1 MIGRRDISTRSS
13 SRASQLETRIREIEA
28 ELDNVHGDMRLLRRV
43 VDKPERSD
51 IYPQYRARAAQAAE
65 PSEPSPVTARQQEPT
80 APAERRPLVAVRRP
94 LSKGRDA
101 AAAIP
106 RADQTGIPPASGEP
120 AQPELMTRDSR
131 DHERFASYF
140 TTGSLQDLRP
150 LRRER
155 RTQRNRAIVALAF
168 FVVVLFG
175 VLQLIF
181 RVWR

>member
-1 MIGRRDISTRSS
+1 MTGRRDISTPSS
-13 SRASQLETRIREIEA
+13 SRASQLEARIREIEA
-28 ELDNVHGDMRLLRRV
+28 ELDNVHDDMQLLRRV

-51 IYPQYRARAAQAAE
+51 IYPQYRARVAQAPGA
-65 PSEPSPVTARQQEPT
+65 SEPSPAIARQEEPA
-80 APAERRPLVAVRRP
+80 APADRRPLVAVRRP

-106 RADQTGIPPASGEP
+106 RTDQTGVPPAAGEQ
-120 AQPELMTRDSR
+120 AKPELMTRDPR

-140 TTGSLQDLRP
+140 TTGSLQALRP

-155 RTQRNRAIVALAF
+155 RTQRNRTIVALIF
-168 FVVVLFG
+168 FVVVLVS
-175 VLQLIF
+175 VLQLVF